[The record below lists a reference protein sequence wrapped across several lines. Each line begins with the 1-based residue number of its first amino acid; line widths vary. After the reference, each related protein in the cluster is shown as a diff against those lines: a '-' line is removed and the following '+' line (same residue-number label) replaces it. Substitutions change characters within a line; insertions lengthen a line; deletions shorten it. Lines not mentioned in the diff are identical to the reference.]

1 VTTPGGE
8 STETPCESG
17 WRYCGMPRVGSAAS
31 KALVATVTGI
41 EPSTGSNGNGRESLS
56 DHSSP
61 DPPGSG
67 VAA

>member
-1 VTTPGGE
+1 
-8 STETPCESG
+8 
-17 WRYCGMPRVGSAAS
+17 MPRVGSAAS

-41 EPSTGSNGNGRESLS
+41 EPSTGSNGNGWASLS